1 MRTTLLAAVA
11 AALVVLATSARV
23 QAQEDGIIVC
33 VCKTTTRTEP
43 IMFLGY
49 QIGSRT
55 VTETQCWYE

>member
-1 MRTTLLAAVA
+1 MRTTLLAAAAVA
-11 AALVVLATSARV
+11 LLAVSSNHV

-49 QIGSRT
+49 QIGTRT
-55 VTETQCWYE
+55 ITETQCWYE